1 MTETHPA
8 RAVDRLMVLTAA
20 LLFSTGGAAVKMT
33 SLTGWQVASLRS
45 GIAALALLL
54 LLPAA
59 RRGWGWNSIL
69 VGCAYAGTMISFV
82 LANKLT
88 TAANAVFLQST
99 APLYI
104 LLIGPWILDE
114 PIRRRQLLFMAAL
127 AAGMSMIVTGGQA
140 GSATAPNPSS
150 GNVVGIVTGVC
161 WAFTIIGLRWL
172 GREQA
177 GRSEP
182 AGAAA
187 AVAGGNLIACLLTI
201 PLALPIDNPTTVDWA
216 AVSFLGFFQIALA
229 YVFMVHGVRR
239 VGALEVSLLVLLEP
253 VLGPLWAWIIHGEEP
268 SSLAL
273 VGGAV
278 IIAATAMYTWRE
290 GVRTSEP

>member
-1 MTETHPA
+1 
-8 RAVDRLMVLTAA
+8 MVLSAA

-45 GIAALALLL
+45 GIATIALLS

-59 RRGWGWNSIL
+59 RRSWSWRSIL

-104 LLIGPWILDE
+104 LLIGPLLLRE
-114 PIRRRQLLFMAAL
+114 PIRRRHLVFMAAL
-127 AAGMSMIVTGGQA
+127 AAGMSMIVAGGQA
-140 GSATAPNPSS
+140 ESATAPEPLR
-150 GNVVGIVTGVC
+150 GNIVGIVTGFC
-161 WAFTIIGLRWL
+161 WALTIIGLRWL
-172 GREQA
+172 GRDQPGEA
-177 GRSEP
+177 SP
-182 AGAAA
+182 TGAAA
-187 AVAGGNLIACLLTI
+187 AVAGGNLIASLVTI
-201 PLALPIDNPTTVDWA
+201 PAALPIEKATSVDWA
-216 AVSFLGFFQIALA
+216 AVSFLGLFQIALA

-253 VLGPLWAWIIHGEEP
+253 VLGPVWAWLIHNERP
-268 SSLAL
+268 SNLAL
-273 VGGAV
+273 FGGALIV
-278 IIAATAMYTWRE
+278 AATALYTLAAERSNVQTLE
-290 GVRTSEP
+290 R

>member
-1 MTETHPA
+1 
-8 RAVDRLMVLTAA
+8 MVLSAA

-45 GIAALALLL
+45 GIAAIALLL

-59 RRGWGWNSIL
+59 RRSWSWRSIL

-104 LLIGPWILDE
+104 LLIGPLLLRE
-114 PIRRRQLLFMAAL
+114 PIRRRHLVFMAAL
-127 AAGMSMIVTGGQA
+127 AAGMSMIVAGGQTE
-140 GSATAPNPSS
+140 STTAPEPLR
-150 GNVVGIVTGVC
+150 GNMVGIVTGFC
-161 WAFTIIGLRWL
+161 WALTIIGLRWL
-172 GREQA
+172 GRDQPGEA
-177 GRSEP
+177 SP
-182 AGAAA
+182 TGAAA
-187 AVAGGNLIACLLTI
+187 AVASGNLIASLVTI
-201 PLALPIDNPTTVDWA
+201 PAALPIEKATSVDWA
-216 AVSFLGFFQIALA
+216 ALSFLGLFQIALA

-253 VLGPLWAWIIHGEEP
+253 VLGPVWAWLIHNERP
-268 SSLAL
+268 SNLAL
-273 VGGAV
+273 FGGALIV
-278 IIAATAMYTWRE
+278 AATALYTLAAERSNVQTVE
-290 GVRTSEP
+290 R

>member
-1 MTETHPA
+1 
-8 RAVDRLMVLTAA
+8 MVLTAA

-45 GIAALALLL
+45 GIAAVALLL

-59 RRGWGWNSIL
+59 RRGWSWRSIF

-104 LLIGPWILDE
+104 LLIGPLVLNE
-114 PIRRRQLLFMAAL
+114 AIRRRQLFFMAAL
-127 AAGMSMIVTGGQA
+127 AAGMSMIVAGGQA
-140 GSATAPNPSS
+140 ESATAPEPLR
-150 GNVVGIVTGVC
+150 GNIVGIVTGIC
-161 WAFTIIGLRWL
+161 WALTIIGLRWL
-172 GREQA
+172 GRDQPGE
-177 GRSEP
+177 SSP
-182 AGAAA
+182 TGAAA
-187 AVAGGNLIACLLTI
+187 AVAGGNLIACLVTI
-201 PLALPIDNPTTVDWA
+201 PVALPVENATGVDWA
-216 AVSFLGFFQIALA
+216 AVSFLGLFQIALA

-253 VLGPLWAWIIHGEEP
+253 VLGPLWAWLIHNEQP

-273 VGGAV
+273 AGGAV
-278 IIAATAMYTWRE
+278 IIVATVVYTVVSERT
-290 GVRTSEP
+290 VRASG

>member
-1 MTETHPA
+1 MTEHPPA
-8 RAVDRLMVLTAA
+8 RTVDRLMVLTAA

-33 SLTGWQVASLRS
+33 ALSGWQVASLRS
-45 GIAALALLL
+45 GIAAVALLA

-59 RRGWGWNSIL
+59 RRGWSWRSIL

-104 LLIGPWILDE
+104 LLIAPLVLGE
-114 PIRRRQLLFMAAL
+114 AIRRRQLFFMAAL
-127 AAGMSMIVTGGQA
+127 AVGMSMIVSGGQA
-140 GSATAPNPSS
+140 ESATAPDPTR
-150 GNVVGIVTGVC
+150 GNIVGIVTGVC
-161 WAFTIIGLRWL
+161 WALTIIGLRWL
-172 GREQA
+172 GRDQREEA
-177 GRSEP
+177 SP
-182 AGAAA
+182 TGAAA
-187 AVAGGNLIACLLTI
+187 AVAGGNLIACLVTI
-201 PLALPIDNPTTVDWA
+201 PAALPIEKATSVDWA
-216 AVSFLGFFQIALA
+216 AVSFLGVFQIALA

-253 VLGPLWAWIIHGEEP
+253 VLGPLWAWLIHSEQP

-273 VGGAV
+273 LGGAV
-278 IIAATAMYTWRE
+278 IIAATAMYTLRE
-290 GVRTSEP
+290 SVRTSER